1 MEWFSFMDNMS
12 FETMYA
18 CADLILTDAIEDL
31 ARDSNKPKEE
41 IRKALM
47 TSEAYECLYDL
58 ELGFWQDG
66 QAYFIDFYKR
76 LEGLK

>member
-1 MEWFSFMDNMS
+1 MS

-47 TSEAYECLYDL
+47 TSEAYEGLYDL